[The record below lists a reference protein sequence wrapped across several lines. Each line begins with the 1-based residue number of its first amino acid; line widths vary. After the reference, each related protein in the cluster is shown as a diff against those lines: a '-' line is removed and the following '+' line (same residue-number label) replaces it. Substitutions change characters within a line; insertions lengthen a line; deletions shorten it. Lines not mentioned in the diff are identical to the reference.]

1 MLTFSFIK
9 RWNHLFG
16 LLFVKN
22 GTSHHSDFLHYHIPL
37 RLPTTKESLLWICTW
52 YGTQICFNKSSIF
65 YDSRRSFSSFYS
77 KFSSN
82 EGGKHQI
89 FCCLLTSSFIC
100 IWSCVNLGL
109 CFRKNNKEGKTWRN
123 ILKRNLIWH
132 PMTTFSRFIF
142 CKNDFVVISVGI

>member
-1 MLTFSFIK
+1 MFIYQNT
-9 RWNHLFG
+9 NHLFDF
-16 LLFVKN
+16 LYVNN

-65 YDSRRSFSSFYS
+65 TIPAVHFHHSIPSSHPMKVATTRFFVVCW
-77 KFSSN
+77 K
-82 EGGKHQI
+82 
-89 FCCLLTSSFIC
+89 SSFIC

-142 CKNDFVVISVGI
+142 L